1 MIDPATLQ
9 AATTKLLLDSMSAE
23 DKDALL
29 SKALTKVLTPER
41 PLNHYGDAKSPLQDA
56 FDYAAKVAAAKQ
68 VGEYFQTPEV
78 QARVKV
84 FVAEAMEKAFTDD
97 FVQKLATKMC
107 DGLWADRS

>member
-1 MIDPATLQ
+1 MIDQATLQ
-9 AATTKLLLDSMSAE
+9 AATAKLLLDSMSAE

-29 SKALTKVLTPER
+29 SKALTTVLTPARSAYSSE
-41 PLNHYGDAKSPLQDA
+41 ATPLQAA
-56 FDYAAKVAAAKQ
+56 FDHAAKVAAAKQ

-107 DGLWADRS
+107 DALWAER

>member
-1 MIDPATLQ
+1 MIDQATLQ

-29 SKALTKVLTPER
+29 SKALATVLTP
-41 PLNHYGDAKSPLQDA
+41 AKRTNIYASDTSPLQDA

-107 DGLWADRS
+107 DGLWAER